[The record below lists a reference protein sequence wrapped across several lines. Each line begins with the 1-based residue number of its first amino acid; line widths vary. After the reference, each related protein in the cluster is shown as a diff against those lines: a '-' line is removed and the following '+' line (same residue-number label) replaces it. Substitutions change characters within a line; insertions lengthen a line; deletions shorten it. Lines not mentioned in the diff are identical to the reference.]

1 MPKPDLSALS
11 DYTRYENYVK
21 EILIGIK
28 KLILIL
34 PLVNKILPLVN
45 KRAAARMVH
54 DMWYELE
61 TEIQQESRQKFKVKL

>member
-34 PLVNKILPLVN
+34 PLVNK
-45 KRAAARMVH
+45 RAAARMVH

-61 TEIQQESRQKFKVKL
+61 TEIQQESRQKFKVKS

>member
-1 MPKPDLSALS
+1 MSKPDLPVSS

-21 EILIGIK
+21 EILTGIK

-34 PLVNKILPLVN
+34 LLPN
-45 KRAAARMVH
+45 KRAAARMMH

-61 TEIQQESRQKFKVKL
+61 TEIQQESRQKFKVKS